1 MLAARRRAW
10 PRVNRKAIELRQRAL
25 ACLSRREYSR
35 LELQRKLAP
44 HAGENDDLNAL
55 LDDLE
60 ARNWLSDSRYA
71 TQIVHARGAKYG
83 AQRIAYEL
91 REQGV
96 DETAIAAALDG
107 LQGGELERA
116 REVWGKKFGH
126 PPRDAQEKA
135 KQMRF
140 LQSRGFAMDVIF
152 RVLRHDPDEAE

>member
-1 MLAARRRAW
+1 MD
-10 PRVNRKAIELRQRAL
+10 RKTIDLRQRAL

-35 LELQRKLAP
+35 LELRRKLAP
-44 HAGENDDLNAL
+44 HAGEDDDLNAL

-71 TQIVHARGAKYG
+71 EQIVHARSAKYG

-96 DETAIAAALDG
+96 DEVSVAAALAG
-107 LQGGELERA
+107 LQDGELERA
-116 REVWGKKFGH
+116 REVWSKKFGR
-126 PPRDAQEKA
+126 PPRDAQEKT
-135 KQMRF
+135 KQVRF

-152 RVLRHDPDEAE
+152 QALRHELGETE

>member
-1 MLAARRRAW
+1 MD
-10 PRVNRKAIELRQRAL
+10 RKTIDLRQRAL

-44 HAGENDDLNAL
+44 HAGEDDDLNAL

-71 TQIVHARGAKYG
+71 EQIVHARGAKYG

-96 DETAIAAALDG
+96 DEAFVAAALAG
-107 LQGGELERA
+107 LQDGELERA

-135 KQMRF
+135 KQVRF

-152 RVLRHDPDEAE
+152 QALRHELGETE